1 MRQFIILACL
11 FLCGCCHCK
20 KEKQDNT
27 YVILGVISNIEQKYN
42 IERMQKSS
50 DDIFLNGR
58 WIIQDGGAN
67 DNKKPQKTNDVR

>member
-11 FLCGCCHCK
+11 FLCGCCSCK
-20 KEKQDNT
+20 EKKQDNS
-27 YVILGVISNIEQKYN
+27 YVILGLISSIEQKYN

-58 WIIQDGGAN
+58 
-67 DNKKPQKTNDVR
+67 